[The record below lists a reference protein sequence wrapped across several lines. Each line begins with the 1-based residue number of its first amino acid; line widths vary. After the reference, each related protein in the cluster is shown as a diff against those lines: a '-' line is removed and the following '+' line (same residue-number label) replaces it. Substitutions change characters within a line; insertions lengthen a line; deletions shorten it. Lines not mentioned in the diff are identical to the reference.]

1 MQIRVSVANLATRI
15 ILTETDQTYVF
26 GIINRK
32 ALEQGDRVATGLG
45 GGAQVT
51 QIGKKFLEDNFGAH
65 FPDNMEARFLVDK
78 KHMKKVLAIFKSRKA
93 SMYEIDP
100 TREIFEE
107 LSTKELPIQSSPILS
122 CDEAALIKTRYIK
135 TIIQPLGSTRRLARD
150 IPGVPTV
157 RVFNIFEL
165 IAEKEIFAKIIDS
178 PIIYTFTPKE
188 LRDMRSGKKVR
199 VADGT
204 RMGENIF

>member
-15 ILTETDQTYVF
+15 KLAGTDQYQLF

-51 QIGKKFLEDNFGAH
+51 QIGKKFLEDNFCAY
-65 FPDNMEARFLVDK
+65 FPDNMEARFHIDK
-78 KHMKKVLAIFKSRKA
+78 QCMEEVLAIFENRQA
-93 SMYEIDP
+93 SVYEIDP
-100 TREIFEE
+100 TREIIEE
-107 LSTKELPIQSSPILS
+107 LSTDELPIQNSPILS
-122 CDEAALIKTRYIK
+122 SDEVVLIKTRYIK
-135 TIIQPLGSTRRLARD
+135 TIIQPLGDTRRLARD

-188 LRDMRSGKKVR
+188 LQDMRSGKEVR